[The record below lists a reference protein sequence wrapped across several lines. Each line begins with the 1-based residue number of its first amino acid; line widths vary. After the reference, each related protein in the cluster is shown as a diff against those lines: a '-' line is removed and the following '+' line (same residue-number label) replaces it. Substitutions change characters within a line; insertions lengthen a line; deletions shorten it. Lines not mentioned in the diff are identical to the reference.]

1 MSRKTVGTIG
11 SSRVYDQDCAS
22 VVDPNTVPTNGRSH
36 DGEIT
41 GIGEVADAAVDELV
55 ADKLTVPVD
64 ELL

>member
-41 GIGEVADAAVDELV
+41 GIGEVADAAVDELI
-55 ADKLTVPVD
+55 
-64 ELL
+64 